1 MFCTQRGATT
11 PASKFEA
18 EGKIVIA
25 PTPNPKNLYIGAGE
39 LWLDRFDANQNPTKA
54 FRHLGDADSLEI
66 NTQSKLLEKKSSM
79 DGNRATY
86 AQVVVGTDAEITIKL
101 AELDVDNY
109 ALAVLGAKTATPQ
122 ASTSTVTARD
132 ICGTALVLDFWFDLG
147 VINPTVTDVKQGSTT
162 LVAGVDYL
170 VDYLAGLI
178 KFPSTGA
185 ASAATAAAWDGSI
198 PAIAN
203 LSSVYGLQ
211 TPMIFGHLIYRSAPN
226 QVSGIKTRI
235 DVWNASLQPS
245 GQLQLIAETWGEV
258 TLKGKVQ
265 LDLTKPFGQQYFR
278 VMGPLPDGVGTVEQ

>member
-1 MFCTQRGATT
+1 M
-11 PASKFEA
+11 
-18 EGKIVIA
+18 IA
-25 PTPNPKNLYIGAGE
+25 ATPNPKNLYIGAGE
-39 LWLDRFDANQNPTKA
+39 LFLDRFDVNQNPTKA
-54 FRHLGDADSLEI
+54 FRHLGDCDSLEI

-109 ALAVLGAKTATPQ
+109 ALAILGQKNATPQ
-122 ASTSTVTARD
+122 AATTTVTAKD
-132 ICGTALVLDFWFDLG
+132 ICGTALVLDLWYDLG
-147 VINPTVTDVKQGSTT
+147 AINPTVTDVKQGSVT
-162 LVAGVDYL
+162 LAGPSAPVPDYVVD
-170 VDYLAGLI
+170 VLAGLI

-185 ASAATAAAWDGSI
+185 AIAATAAAWDGSI
-198 PAIAN
+198 PALAN
-203 LSSVYGLQ
+203 LSSIYGLQ

-278 VMGPLPDGVGTVEQ
+278 VLGPLPDGIGSIEE